1 MTKDYIK
8 KIQLCDVKEYVKNM
22 MYTNFLLNTR
32 LIYVQKRKK
41 IPYRQKKMLKSKK
54 KIFYSRNRA

>member
-22 MYTNFLLNTR
+22 MFTNFLLNTR

-41 IPYRQKKMLKSKK
+41 IPYRQKKCLKVK

>member
-22 MYTNFLLNTR
+22 MFTNFLLNTR

-41 IPYRQKKMLKSKK
+41 FHTDKK
-54 KIFYSRNRA
+54 KCLKVKKNILL